1 MGASET
7 KLNKVH
13 DDVCSSDV
21 YMGKTLSIL
30 SSMKL
35 PTNGQG
41 VERHGLK
48 VVYFEKKYLVVGVVD
63 LEVHLGKDNVCT
75 MNLLNRLNLQ
85 SDSKVPR
92 QRMLVLCDQTL
103 DKVKLPDP
111 DYIISVDT
119 FKLITMK
126 NMQNCLSTSHSKLI

>member
-13 DDVCSSDV
+13 DEVCSSDL
-21 YMGKTLSIL
+21 YLGKTLSIL

-35 PTNGQG
+35 PNDGQG

-63 LEVHLGKDNVCT
+63 LEVHLGKDNVFV
-75 MNLLNRLNLQ
+75 MNILDRLNLQ
-85 SDSKVPR
+85 SNSDVPR
-92 QRMLVLCDQTL
+92 QRMLILCDQTL
-103 DKVKLPDP
+103 KTAKLRDP

-126 NMQNCLSTSHSKLI
+126 NIQSCLSKSHSKLI